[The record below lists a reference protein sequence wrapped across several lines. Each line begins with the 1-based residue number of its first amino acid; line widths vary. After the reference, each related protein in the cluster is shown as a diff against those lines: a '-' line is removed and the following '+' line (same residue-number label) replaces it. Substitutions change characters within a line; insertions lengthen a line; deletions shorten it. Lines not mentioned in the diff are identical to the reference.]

1 LGHAPPVLA
10 LALAFSAGAAWVQA
24 GAPIVLAPLVAAGWL
39 LWPTRASSRP
49 IGRVVAVATA
59 CAGLVTAAIHREPV
73 HCVAAED
80 GAPTVIEGRFLAA
93 PRAGSAPFERSG
105 GCGAVTVVV
114 RDSTLRAGEPVRVV
128 GSWRAGQSG
137 RPWFFAR
144 SGESMGAD
152 GVARELRWAGVRWRD
167 GLVDRFERL
176 YGERAPFVSALV
188 LARAEG
194 LDPEMREVY
203 ARSGIAHMLAISGYH
218 VGVIAALV
226 LGLLRAWGRT
236 TAQAWVG
243 AAVLSTA
250 YVGFIGFP
258 DAALR
263 AALMVSLVAISRAR
277 TRPPARWGAMG
288 AALLVLVA
296 LDPRRVASAGFQLSF
311 AGVAGLVAW
320 CGPMCAALQRACV
333 RAFGRRCPQEL
344 ALGLASGVAATL
356 ATLPIVAWHFE
367 RVSLVGI
374 PATIAATPLVAWALV
389 GAIVSLALDF
399 VSPAAGAF
407 MAGGV
412 AWTLAWLDAGATFAA
427 SLSWASL
434 WTTRS
439 TVVAGGSGL
448 LLAWWIARHPRVHGK
463 ARRLLLAGYVGAG
476 VLAWPLLLA
485 WQGRGSAEILMIDV
499 GQGDAIALRGPEG
512 RWVLVDA
519 GPPAGGTAAGDSGAH
534 PVVRALARRGVRR
547 LEALVLTHPHLDH
560 IGGAASVLR
569 AFDVGAV
576 YDPGFPAPSAE
587 YLEILELAAE
597 GSIPWRAARAGHRF
611 EVGGLVIDVLAPASG
626 ALAAED
632 ANANSVVLR
641 VAFGELDILL
651 TGDAYV
657 EAERRVVGD
666 VPAQLEIL
674 KVGHHGSDTSTDS
687 LLLAR
692 STPEVALVS
701 AGRGNRYGHPD
712 PDVVARLE
720 RAGVRV
726 WRTDQ
731 HGTVSVVGRPDGS
744 YTVSAAKRTD
754 GG

>member
-1 LGHAPPVLA
+1 
-10 LALAFSAGAAWVQA
+10 
-24 GAPIVLAPLVAAGWL
+24 
-39 LWPTRASSRP
+39 
-49 IGRVVAVATA
+49 
-59 CAGLVTAAIHREPV
+59 
-73 HCVAAED
+73 
-80 GAPTVIEGRFLAA
+80 
-93 PRAGSAPFERSG
+93 
-105 GCGAVTVVV
+105 
-114 RDSTLRAGEPVRVV
+114 
-128 GSWRAGQSG
+128 
-137 RPWFFAR
+137 
-144 SGESMGAD
+144 
-152 GVARELRWAGVRWRD
+152 
-167 GLVDRFERL
+167 VDRFERL

-188 LARAEG
+188 LSRAEG

-226 LGLLRAWGRT
+226 LGILRAWGRT
-236 TAQAWVG
+236 TAQAWIG

-263 AALMVSLVAISRAR
+263 AALMVSLVAASRAR

-296 LDPRRVASAGFQLSF
+296 LDPGRVASAGFQLSF

-320 CGPMCAALQRACV
+320 CGPLCAALQRVCV
-333 RAFGRRCPQEL
+333 RAVGRRCPQEL

-389 GAIVSLALDF
+389 GSIVSLALDF
-399 VSPAAGAF
+399 VSPGAAAF

-412 AWTLAWLDAGATFAA
+412 AWTLAWLDAGAKFAA
-427 SLSWASL
+427 SLSWASV

-439 TVVAGGSGL
+439 TVVAGASGL
-448 LLAWWIARHPRVHGK
+448 LLAWHIARHPRVRGR
-463 ARRLLLAGYVGAG
+463 ARRVLVTGYVGTG

-485 WQGRGSAEILMIDV
+485 WQGRGSAEILLIDV

-512 RWVLVDA
+512 PWMLVDA
-519 GPPAGGTAAGDSGAH
+519 GPPAVGTASGDPAAH

-547 LEALVLTHPHLDH
+547 LDALVLTHPHLDH
-560 IGGAASVLR
+560 IGGAESVLR
-569 AFDVGAV
+569 TFEVGAV

-587 YLEILELAAE
+587 YLRILELAADR
-597 GSIPWRAARAGHRF
+597 SIPWRAARAGTRF
-611 EVGGLVIDVLAPASG
+611 EVGGLVVDVLAPAED
-626 ALAAED
+626 AVAAED
-632 ANANSVVLR
+632 ANATSVVLR
-641 VAFGELDILL
+641 VAFGQLEVLL

-657 EAERRVVGD
+657 DAERRVVGD
-666 VPAQLEIL
+666 VPAQLEVL

-692 STPEVALVS
+692 SSPEVALVS

-712 PDVVARLE
+712 PDIVARLE
-720 RAGVRV
+720 RAGAQV

-731 HGTVSVVGRPDGS
+731 HGTVSVVGRRDGS
-744 YTVSAAKRTD
+744 YTVSAAKRSD

>member
-1 LGHAPPVLA
+1 M
-10 LALAFSAGAAWVQA
+10 AA
-24 GAPIVLAPLVAAGWL
+24 
-39 LWPTRASSRP
+39 
-49 IGRVVAVATA
+49 A
-59 CAGLVTAAIHREPV
+59 CAGLMTAWGHREPV
-73 HCVAAED
+73 GCTPAPEGSLVA
-80 GAPTVIEGRFLAA
+80 IEGRFLAS
-93 PRAGSAPFERSG
+93 PRAGSAPLERSG
-105 GCGAVTVVV
+105 GCDAVTVVV
-114 RDSTLRAGEPVRVV
+114 RDSTLRAGQSVRVV

-137 RPWFFAR
+137 RPWFFSR
-144 SGESMGAD
+144 SAAVLDDAGA
-152 GVARELRWAGVRWRD
+152 GRELRWAGVRWRD
-167 GLVDRFERL
+167 GLVTRFERL

-194 LDPEMREVY
+194 LDPEMREIY

-218 VGVIAALV
+218 VGVIVALV
-226 LGLLRAWGRT
+226 LGILRAWGRT

-263 AALMVSLVAISRAR
+263 AALMVSLVALSRAR

-288 AALLVLVA
+288 AALLLLVVL
-296 LDPRRVASAGFQLSF
+296 DSSRVASAGFQLSF

-320 CGPMCAALQRACV
+320 CGPMSKGLQRLAL

-374 PATIAATPLVAWALV
+374 PATIAATPFVAWALV
-389 GAIVSLALDF
+389 GSIVSLALDF
-399 VSPAAGAF
+399 VWPAAAAF

-412 AWTLAWLDAGATFAA
+412 GWTLAWLDAGATFAA
-427 SLSWASL
+427 SLPWASI

-439 TVVAGGSGL
+439 TVAAGSSGL
-448 LLAWWIARHPRVHGK
+448 LTAWLVARHPRVHGR
-463 ARRLLLAGYVGAG
+463 ARRLLVAGYVVSGALG
-476 VLAWPLLLA
+476 WPLLVT
-485 WQGRGSAEILMIDV
+485 WQSRGSAEVLMIDV

-519 GPPAGGTAAGDSGAH
+519 GPPAAGGAGDSGAH

-547 LEALVLTHPHLDH
+547 LDALVLTHPHLDH
-560 IGGAASVLR
+560 IGGAEAVLR
-569 AFDVGAV
+569 TFDVAVV

-587 YLEILELAAE
+587 YLEVLELAE
-597 GSIPWRAARAGHRF
+597 SKGIPWRAARGGERL
-611 EVGGLVIDVLAPASG
+611 EIGGLLIDILAPAPESEP
-626 ALAAED
+626 AED
-632 ANANSVVLR
+632 ANVTSVVAR
-641 VAFGELDILL
+641 VTFGELEVLL

-657 EAERRVVGD
+657 DAERRVVAD
-666 VPAQLEIL
+666 VPPELEIL
-674 KVGHHGSDTSTDS
+674 KVGHHGSGTSTDS

-692 STPEVALVS
+692 AQPRIALVS

-712 PDVVARLE
+712 PEILARLE
-720 RAGVRV
+720 RSGSRV

-731 HGTVSVVGRPDGS
+731 HGTVSVVGRRDGT
-744 YTVSAAKRTD
+744 YTVSAEKRA
-754 GG
+754 GGG

>member
-1 LGHAPPVLA
+1 V

-24 GAPIVLAPLVAAGWL
+24 GAPIVLAPLVAVGWL
-39 LWPTRASSRP
+39 FWPSRASTRP
-49 IGRVVAVATA
+49 TGKALAVATA
-59 CAGLVTAAIHREPV
+59 CAGLVTAAIQREPA
-73 HCVAAED
+73 HCSAAED
-80 GAPTVIEGRFLAA
+80 GALTVIEGRFLAA
-93 PRAGSAPFERSG
+93 PRAGSAPFERGG
-105 GCGAVTVVV
+105 GCDAVTVVV
-114 RDSTLRAGEPVRVV
+114 RDSTLRAGDPLRVV
-128 GSWRAGQSG
+128 GSWRAGRGG

-144 SGESMGAD
+144 SAERVGGYG
-152 GVARELRWAGVRWRD
+152 GVPEPRWAGVRWRD

-243 AAVLSTA
+243 AAILSTA

-296 LDPRRVASAGFQLSF
+296 LDPRRVVSAGFQLSF

-320 CGPMCAALQRACV
+320 CGPMCAGLQRACV
-333 RAFGRRCPQEL
+333 RVFGRRCPQEL

-374 PATIAATPLVAWALV
+374 PATIASTPLVAWALV
-389 GAIVSLALDF
+389 GSILSLALDF
-399 VSPAAGAF
+399 VSPAAAAF

-427 SLSWASL
+427 SLSWASV

-439 TVVAGGSGL
+439 TVVAGASGL
-448 LLAWWIARHPRVHGK
+448 LLARWIARHPRVHGR
-463 ARRLLLAGYVGAG
+463 ARRVLVAGYVGTG
-476 VLAWPLLLA
+476 VLAWPFLLA
-485 WQGRGSAEILMIDV
+485 WQGRGTVEILMIDV
-499 GQGDAIALRGPEG
+499 GQGDAIALRGPDG
-512 RWVLVDA
+512 GWVLVDT
-519 GPPAGGTAAGDSGAH
+519 GPPAGATTAGDPGAH
-534 PVVRALARRGVRR
+534 PVVRTLARRGVRR
-547 LEALVLTHPHLDH
+547 IDALVLTHPHLDH
-560 IGGAASVLR
+560 IGGAESVLR
-569 AFDVGAV
+569 TFDVGAV
-576 YDPGFPAPSAE
+576 YDPGFPAPSGE
-587 YLEILELAAE
+587 YLRILELAADRE
-597 GSIPWRAARAGHRF
+597 IPWRAARGGHRF
-611 EVGGLVIDVLAPASG
+611 EVGGLVIDVLAPARD
-626 ALAAED
+626 AVAAED
-632 ANANSVVLR
+632 ANATSVVLR
-641 VAFGELDILL
+641 VAFGELEVLL

-692 STPEVALVS
+692 SSPEIALVS

-712 PDVVARLE
+712 PDILARLE
-720 RAGVRV
+720 RAGARV
-726 WRTDQ
+726 WRTDR

-744 YTVSAAKRTD
+744 YTVSAAKLGA

>member
-1 LGHAPPVLA
+1 
-10 LALAFSAGAAWVQA
+10 
-24 GAPIVLAPLVAAGWL
+24 
-39 LWPTRASSRP
+39 
-49 IGRVVAVATA
+49 VAVAVA
-59 CAGLVTAAIHREPV
+59 SAGLVTAWAHREPAR
-73 HCVAAED
+73 CVS
-80 GAPTVIEGRFLAA
+80 APESSLVAVEGRFLAS

-105 GCGAVTVVV
+105 GCEAVTVVV
-114 RDSTLRAGEPVRVV
+114 RDSTLRAGESVRLV

-144 SGESMGAD
+144 SAETTGAD
-152 GVARELRWAGVRWRD
+152 AGSGFRWAGVRWRA
-167 GLVDRFERL
+167 GLVTRFERL

-236 TAQAWVG
+236 TAQAWIG

-263 AALMVSLVAISRAR
+263 AALMVSLVALSRAR

-288 AALLVLVA
+288 AALLLLVA
-296 LDPRRVASAGFQLSF
+296 LDPRRVTSAGFQLSF

-320 CGPMCAALQRACV
+320 CGPLATGLQRLSV

-344 ALGLASGVAATL
+344 ALGVASGVAATL

-389 GAIVSLALDF
+389 GSIVSLALDF
-399 VSPAAGAF
+399 VWPGGAAF

-412 AWTLAWLDAGATFAA
+412 AWTLAWLDAGAAFAA
-427 SLSWASL
+427 SLPWASI

-439 TVVAGGSGL
+439 TVAAGSCGL
-448 LLAWWIARHPRVHGK
+448 LAAWLVARHPRVHGR
-463 ARRLLLAGYVGAG
+463 ARRLLVAGYVTSG
-476 VLAWPLLLA
+476 VLGWPVVVT
-485 WQGRGSAEILMIDV
+485 WQSRGSAEVLMIDV

-512 RWVLVDA
+512 GWLLVDT
-519 GPPAGGTAAGDSGAH
+519 GPPGAGNAANDPGAH

-547 LEALVLTHPHLDH
+547 LAAVLLTHPHLDH
-560 IGGAASVLR
+560 IGGAEAVLR
-569 AFDVGAV
+569 TFDVAAV

-587 YLEILELAAE
+587 YLDVLELAE
-597 GSIPWRAARAGHRF
+597 SKGIPWRAARAGDRL
-611 EVGGLVIDVLAPASG
+611 EVGGLIIDVLAPGSG
-626 ALAAED
+626 AEPAED
-632 ANANSVVLR
+632 ANVTSVIVR
-641 VAFGELDILL
+641 VSFGELEVLL

-657 EAERRVVGD
+657 DAERRVVTD
-666 VPAQLEIL
+666 VPAELEIL

-692 STPEVALVS
+692 ARPQVALVS
-701 AGRGNRYGHPD
+701 AGKGNRYGHPD
-712 PDVVARLE
+712 PDILARLE
-720 RAGVRV
+720 RAGSRV

-731 HGTVSVVGRPDGS
+731 HGTVSVVGRRDGS
-744 YTVSAAKRTD
+744 YTVSAEKRA
-754 GG
+754 GGG